1 MRRLLPAVMPAL
13 VWAALLPISSV
24 AQQATTPVQS
34 APSSPLTLQQA
45 QAAALVKHPALLAA
59 QREVE
64 ISEASQTQAGA
75 RPNPTLSAEIEDTR
89 SATRTTTILLAQP
102 IELGGKRSARILA
115 ADRTRDLALANLGDR
130 RAEIRGAVT
139 TAFFDVLI
147 AQEREQLAEASLKLT
162 QRGTQA
168 VGNRVTAG
176 KVSPIE
182 ETRAKLAEANVRMEA
197 LKARSELATARQR
210 LASAM
215 GSPLATLQ
223 QLQGT
228 ATAIPAEPDPSQ
240 VESRWRQSP
249 ASRRAR
255 AEVERA
261 AALVDVERG
270 RQTPDVT
277 VSIGAKRD
285 AEAQRQMA
293 VVGVSIPLPFFDLN
307 RGGVL
312 ASQRRLDQ
320 ARDELA
326 LAELRIQTEVQAA
339 VEQLRTARAEAKA
352 LQDEVLPAAQ
362 SAHDATATGYELGK
376 FGLLEVLDAQ
386 RSLLQART
394 QYLQA
399 LSSAHRA
406 AVDVERLLGETALVP
421 PNTTTPR

>member
-1 MRRLLPAVMPAL
+1 LAR
-13 VWAALLPISSV
+13 
-24 AQQATTPVQS
+24 
-34 APSSPLTLQQA
+34 
-45 QAAALVKHPALLAA
+45 HPALLAA

-64 ISEASQTQAGA
+64 VSEAGQIQAGA
-75 RPNPTLSAEIEDTR
+75 RPNPTLSAEVEDTR
-89 SATRTTTILLAQP
+89 RATRTTTVLLAQP
-102 IELGGKRSARILA
+102 IEFGGKRSARLQA
-115 ADRTRDLALANLGDR
+115 ADRTRDLALANLNDR
-130 RAEIRGAVT
+130 RAEIRAGVA
-139 TAFFDVLI
+139 AAYFDVLI

-168 VGNRVTAG
+168 VSNRVTAG

-182 ETRAKLAEANVRMEA
+182 ETRAKLAEATVRMEA
-197 LKARSELATARQR
+197 LRARSELATARQR

-215 GSPLATLQ
+215 GSPVAAVQVQST
-223 QLQGT
+223 GT
-228 ATAIPAEPDPSQ
+228 SIPAELEAGQIDL
-240 VESRWRQSP
+240 RWRQSP
-249 ASRRAR
+249 AGQRAR

-261 AALVDVERG
+261 AALVEVERG

-277 VSIGAKRD
+277 LTVGARRD
-285 AEAQRQMA
+285 AEAQRQIA
-293 VVGVSIPLPFFDLN
+293 VVGVSIPIPFFDTN

-326 LAELRIQTEVQAA
+326 LAELRIQTELQAA
-339 VEQLRTARAEAKA
+339 VEQLRTSRSEAKS

-362 SAHDATATGYELGK
+362 NAHDATAAGYELGK

-406 AVDVERLLGETALVP
+406 AVDLERLLGEPATAPL
-421 PNTTTPR
+421 NTSTSK

>member
-1 MRRLLPAVMPAL
+1 MHRLLPAL
-13 VWAALLPISSV
+13 VWAALFPFSSV
-24 AQQATTPVQS
+24 AQQATPSVPPAPVTT
-34 APSSPLTLQQA
+34 LTLQQA
-45 QAAALVKHPALLAA
+45 QAAALAEHPALLAA

-64 ISEASQTQAGA
+64 ISEAGQTQAGA
-75 RPNPTLSAEIEDTR
+75 RPNPTLSAEVEDTR
-89 SATRTTTILLAQP
+89 RATRTTAILLAQP
-102 IELGGKRSARILA
+102 IELGGKRSARLQA
-115 ADRTRDLALANLGDR
+115 ADRTRDLALANLSDR
-130 RAEIRGAVT
+130 RGEIRATVT

-147 AQEREQLAEASLKLT
+147 AQEREQLADASLRLT

-215 GSPLATLQ
+215 GSPMATVK

-228 ATAIPAEPDPSQ
+228 ATAIPAEPEPRQ
-240 VESRWRQSP
+240 VEARRRQSP
-249 ASRRAR
+249 AGLRAR

-277 VSIGAKRD
+277 LSVGAKRD
-285 AEAQRQMA
+285 AETQRQMA
-293 VVGVSIPLPFFDLN
+293 VVGVSIPLPFFDTNL
-307 RGGVL
+307 GAVL

-326 LAELRIQTEVQAA
+326 LAELRIQTELQAA
-339 VEQLRTARAEAKA
+339 VEQLRTARAEAKS
-352 LQDEVLPAAQ
+352 LQDDVLPAAQ
-362 SAHDATATGYELGK
+362 SAHDATAAGYELGK

-386 RSLLQART
+386 RSLLLART

-406 AVDVERLLGETALVP
+406 AADVERLLGEPAAAP
-421 PNTTTPR
+421 SNTTTPR